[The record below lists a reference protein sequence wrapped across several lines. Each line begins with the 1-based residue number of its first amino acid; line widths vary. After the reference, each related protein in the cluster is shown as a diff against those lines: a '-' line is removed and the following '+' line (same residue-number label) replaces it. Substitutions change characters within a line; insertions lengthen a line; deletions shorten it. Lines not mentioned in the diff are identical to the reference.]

1 MAGMDGGNG
10 MSGVSG
16 MESVGGLSRQRR
28 LWIGVACGLA
38 VGTGAFAQ
46 ETGGV
51 EPTPASERPVT
62 PAGDVPGLGVDGVSE
77 RDAELDDASIAE
89 LRDLLLRDSRGDESV
104 MPRESAAIEP
114 AMPGAGVAAGLWET
128 SLEGEG
134 TFLVR
139 RRATVLRAPTGEM
152 VALLHAT
159 GDRGAQPVVLA
170 PNETLERL
178 ERTME
183 GRGLDAAYWLTGQMT
198 VYRDRNY
205 LMPSAFGISE
215 VTPMA
220 EDVAALPEVEAEAAA
235 EEDAGVDAIEPPAGS
250 AIDAMND
257 PSVADLIADL
267 EERRRVPRGLTVE
280 GRGMGAAARGGSL
293 EDVEASSARE
303 PLVREGTFVLRR
315 KARIVRTDG
324 GAWAVA
330 LDGDGESPAD
340 DAPMVLLPCMML
352 ERLERVAGEGGE
364 GMPVEISGRVTAY
377 KGRNFV
383 LPALFL
389 LFSER

>member
-1 MAGMDGGNG
+1 MAGLDG
-10 MSGVSG
+10 V
-16 MESVGGLSRQRR
+16 RR
-28 LWIGVACGLA
+28 GWTVVAVCGLA
-38 VGTGAFAQ
+38 AGVAAGPVFAQ
-46 ETGGV
+46 DAGGV
-51 EPTPASERPVT
+51 QPTPASELPVT
-62 PAGDVPGLGVDGVSE
+62 PVGDLPEEDGAE

-114 AMPGAGVAAGLWET
+114 AMPGAGVAAGLWDA

-215 VTPMA
+215 VVPVAEEVAEGVSPMPDA
-220 EDVAALPEVEAEAAA
+220 GVEA
-235 EEDAGVDAIEPPAGS
+235 EEDAGVELAGSEMDSGS
-250 AIDAMND
+250 AIDAMDD
-257 PSVADLIADL
+257 PSVAALIADL
-267 EERRRVPRGLTVE
+267 EERLRVPRGLTVE
-280 GRGMGAAARGGSL
+280 GRGLSSSGVL

-330 LDGDGESPAD
+330 LDGDGESPAE
-340 DAPMVLLPCMML
+340 DAPMVLLPCLML

-383 LPALFL
+383 LPALFRVV
-389 LFSER
+389 SEREGIGALQ